1 MFPKEVDS
9 TSAVEV
15 LRSRGEGTSR
25 GTDVVA
31 RERRVVFHVDPL
43 GMLEAVMSPVELRE
57 FIMGHLL
64 GEGVIASAREV
75 ADVTVAE
82 RDGWT
87 EVLVELVLPEGG
99 TALAA
104 PSGGPPARL
113 GLIQTACAGSP
124 PRDARPLQPL
134 AGSLGVRAADLLRV
148 PSQLRGL
155 TELFVQTGAFHYAF
169 LLDTGATPRLGAYD
183 IGRHT
188 AVDKVIGKALLAGE
202 PLPSL
207 FLFTT
212 GRVSSDV
219 AAKCVRARVP
229 LVASRGA
236 PLDGAVTV
244 ARATG
249 LGLVGFLRGG
259 RFNVYAGEGH
269 VVWD

>member
-1 MFPKEVDS
+1 MFPKEARS
-9 TSAVEV
+9 TSRVEV
-15 LRSRGEGTSR
+15 IRSREDGTSR
-25 GTDVVA
+25 GDDVVA
-31 RERRVVFHVDPL
+31 REGRVVFHVDPL
-43 GMLEAVMSPVELRE
+43 GMLEVTMSPLELQE
-57 FIMGHLL
+57 FILGHLFA
-64 GEGVIASAREV
+64 EGVIEGAGELAG
-75 ADVTVAE
+75 VTVAE

-99 TALAA
+99 KARAA

-113 GLIQTACAGSP
+113 GLIQTACASSA

-134 AGSLGVRAADLLRV
+134 RGSLGVRAADLLRV

-155 TELFVQTGAFHYAF
+155 TEMFVRTGAFHYAF
-169 LLDTGATPRLGAYD
+169 LMDRDAAPRVGAYD

-219 AAKCVRARVP
+219 AGKCVRARVP

-236 PLDGAVTV
+236 PLEGAVAV